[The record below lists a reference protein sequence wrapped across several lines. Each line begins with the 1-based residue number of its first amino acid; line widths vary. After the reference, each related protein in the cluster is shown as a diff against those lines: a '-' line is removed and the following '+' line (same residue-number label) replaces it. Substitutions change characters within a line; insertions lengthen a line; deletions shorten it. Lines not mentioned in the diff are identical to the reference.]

1 MAHYSPSLIF
11 TWEIAAV
18 EAKATNAT
26 EIEPSH
32 LLIGLCKLCDLDLE
46 SFFTTPPLEKLGQRP
61 EFEADILELKQKFQQ
76 VDIEP
81 TSFRRRLRS
90 IIANLEA
97 EVDNAQGMSRSQ
109 ESRQVFRRAEEI
121 AWKQG
126 NVPRPHHLSNAPGRP
141 PL

>member
-18 EAKATNAT
+18 EAKASNAN

-46 SFFTTPPLEKLGQRP
+46 RFFTGPPMEKQGQRP

-76 VDIEP
+76 ADIDP
-81 TSFRRRLRS
+81 TTFRRRLRS
-90 IIANLEA
+90 VVANLGPD
-97 EVDNAQGMSRSQ
+97 VDSGRGMSRSQ

-121 AWKQG
+121 VWKQG
-126 NVPRPHHLSNAPGRP
+126 NLPCPHK
-141 PL
+141 